1 MTATELYTRL
11 IVMAIADAVPII
23 AGYLYYR
30 YKRKQQEKQSVW
42 EALKQ

>member
-23 AGYLYYR
+23 AGLIYYR
-30 YKRKQQEKQSVW
+30 YKRKQEKKQLVW